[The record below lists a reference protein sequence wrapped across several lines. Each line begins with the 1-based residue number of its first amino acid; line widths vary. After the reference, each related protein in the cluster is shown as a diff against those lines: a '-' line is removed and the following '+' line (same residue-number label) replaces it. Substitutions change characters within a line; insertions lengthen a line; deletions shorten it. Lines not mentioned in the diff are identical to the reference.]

1 MQFLILSD
9 VIVRLY
15 LSLKE
20 SEVSKGV
27 SKGVPQKKW
36 PKIILVTFLPS
47 IEEGVKFDLLFETKD
62 DVSVENWDPN
72 TPHIIQGDCDSVK
85 VRSWSTK
92 IHQINTAV
100 TYKK

>member
-1 MQFLILSD
+1 MA
-9 VIVRLY
+9 
-15 LSLKE
+15 
-20 SEVSKGV
+20 
-27 SKGVPQKKW
+27 
-36 PKIILVTFLPS
+36 IIVTFLPS
-47 IEEGVKFDLLFETKD
+47 IEEGVKFDLLFETKN